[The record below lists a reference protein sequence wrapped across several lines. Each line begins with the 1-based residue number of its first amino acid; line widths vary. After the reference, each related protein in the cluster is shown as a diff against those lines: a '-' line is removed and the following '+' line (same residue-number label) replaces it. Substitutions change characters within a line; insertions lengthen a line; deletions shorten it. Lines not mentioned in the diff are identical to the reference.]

1 MADRSARSQAWR
13 ERTVHAFEIVAELVA
28 AVAMPSPDNPFEL
41 QQGAIEELPLV
52 EGVMLSGSVASFLR
66 ELYLSQAPY
75 SKLVEADLLYAIR
88 LHYGKLPR
96 LASLPEVRSRLGGA
110 AAAAAPPRPTTQPG
124 VGRQES
130 PQTPY
135 VPRHPDG
142 GQSAAPRSSGS
153 GAAHGA
159 ASPGPGSPAAGQQR
173 TVVRPPQPSG
183 LRYSSAR
190 NS

>member
-1 MADRSARSQAWR
+1 MADRSPRSQAWR
-13 ERTVHAFEIVAELVA
+13 ERTVHAYEIVAELVA

-52 EGVMLSGSVASFLR
+52 EATMLSGSVASFLR

-75 SKLVEADLLYAIR
+75 SKLVEADLLYALR

-96 LASLPEVRSRLGGA
+96 LASLPEVRPRLGGA
-110 AAAAAPPRPTTQPG
+110 APAAAPLRPTQPG

-142 GQSAAPRSSGS
+142 GQSAAPPRSSGS
-153 GAAHGA
+153 GA
-159 ASPGPGSPAAGQQR
+159 ASPGPGSPAAQQR

-190 NS
+190 NSQ

>member
-1 MADRSARSQAWR
+1 MAVRVWSQAWR
-13 ERTVHAFEIVAELVA
+13 ERTVHAYEIVAELVA

-52 EGVMLSGSVASFLR
+52 EATLLSGSVASFLR

-75 SKLVEADLLYAIR
+75 SKLVEADLLYALR

-96 LASLPEVRSRLGGA
+96 LAALPEVRPRLGSA
-110 AAAAAPPRPTTQPG
+110 PAAAPPRPTQPG

-153 GAAHGA
+153 GV
-159 ASPGPGSPAAGQQR
+159 ASPGRGSPAAGQQR

-190 NS
+190 NAQ